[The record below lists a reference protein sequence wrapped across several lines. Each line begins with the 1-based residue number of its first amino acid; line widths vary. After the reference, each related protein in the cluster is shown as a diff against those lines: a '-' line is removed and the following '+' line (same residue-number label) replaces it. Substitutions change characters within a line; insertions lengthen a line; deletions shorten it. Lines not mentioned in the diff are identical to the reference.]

1 MSKKTK
7 LKLDKQNVFLEIE
20 DTSGCCFELWEENDR
35 KSSLVK
41 VKLSIETW
49 KEILKKWEE
58 IGGER

>member
-7 LKLDKQNVFLEIE
+7 LILDKQNVFLEIE
-20 DTSGCCFELWEENDR
+20 DISGCCFELWEEDSK

-41 VKLSIETW
+41 VKLSIKTW

-58 IGGER
+58 VGGDK